1 MPGYTLLEDF
11 VWHRKLEIWFLHCR
25 ITAGVRPEG
34 PVPRTTDWFLHV
46 EETYPYGNVV
56 FYPAKSGGITQTFN
70 HQNYNGAGSDELPW
84 RSGRLCVDT
93 SLRTLG
99 RRAYDVEPFDP
110 ESRLVWHVSR
120 MQEWLSLASQGKLAQ
135 PGDSF
140 ELPYIPT
147 SSKIKVIFTEG
158 PEDFP
163 YWQKKH
169 PRKGTTKVRILQ
181 DDPNIF
187 VVDEFSAGG
196 SRIDGNSTGTIPLGE
211 ETNSGAAWIWLDRLP
226 VMEPW
231 AIPMSWGEFREY
243 SAKRGFNLDQML
255 RSAVKGLR
263 DGREHLLL
271 VGFPI
276 PSVVQG
282 PAVQAH
288 WLALQLPP
296 LTNTSVN
303 GFRSSEQGYWKR
315 DRKRVFGDEVPIEWV
330 ETQNWHKDEI
340 SGRGRIA
347 ASLRD
352 SSILIIGGGAIGS
365 ALGEILIRS
374 GVQRLT
380 IIDHDCLQAG
390 NLVRHTL
397 GVSHIGK
404 SKASCLADR
413 LNDAAVHSTVSCIDS
428 SFPPRKRE
436 DIDMV
441 LDADVIIDCTA
452 DDGVVQHMREFPWAG
467 PVTFVSVSTGLKF
480 RRLFT
485 YIAHGDTFPA
495 GDFNSKLDPWLRS
508 EIEGND
514 SQLPRDGTGCWH
526 ALMPG
531 RLDDAWMMTGAA
543 VKAIESAIMD
553 PPLEPNLIVFEQ
565 EYEKG
570 VFVGLRRVF
579 EPHPIF

>member
-11 VWHRKLEIWFLHCR
+11 VWHRKQEVWFLRCR

-34 PVPRTTDWFLHV
+34 PVPQTTDWFLHV
-46 EETYPYGNVV
+46 EETYPHGNVF

-120 MQEWLSLASQGKLAQ
+120 VQEWLCFASQGKLTQ
-135 PGDSF
+135 PCDPF
-140 ELPYIPT
+140 ELPHIPT
-147 SSKIKVIFTEG
+147 SSTINVIFTEG

-169 PRKGTTKVRILQ
+169 PRKGTAKVRILQ
-181 DDPNIF
+181 DDPEIF
-187 VVDEFSAGG
+187 VVDELSAGR
-196 SRIDGNSTGTIPLGE
+196 SRIDAKSTWTTPLGE
-211 ETNSGAAWIWLDRLP
+211 ETNSCAAWIWLDRLP

-243 SAKRGFNLDQML
+243 SAKRGLNLDQML
-255 RSAVKGLR
+255 RSAVKDLR

-276 PSVVQG
+276 PKIVQG
-282 PAVQAH
+282 PDVQAH
-288 WLALQLPP
+288 WLALRLPP
-296 LTNTSVN
+296 LTNTRER
-303 GFRSSEQGYWKR
+303 GFRSSEPGYWKR
-315 DRKRVFGDEVPIEWV
+315 DRKRIFGDEVPIEWV

-380 IIDHDCLQAG
+380 IIDHDRLQAG

-413 LNDAAVHSTVSCIDS
+413 LNDAAVHSTVSSIDS
-428 SFPPRKRE
+428 SFPPRKQE
-436 DIDMV
+436 DIDIV

-452 DDGVVQHMREFPWAG
+452 DDGVAQRMREFPW
-467 PVTFVSVSTGLKF
+467 
-480 RRLFT
+480 
-485 YIAHGDTFPA
+485 GDP
-495 GDFNSKLDPWLRS
+495 SHLSRS
-508 EIEGND
+508 
-514 SQLPRDGTGCWH
+514 Q
-526 ALMPG
+526 
-531 RLDDAWMMTGAA
+531 
-543 VKAIESAIMD
+543 
-553 PPLEPNLIVFEQ
+553 
-565 EYEKG
+565 
-570 VFVGLRRVF
+570 RV
-579 EPHPIF
+579 